1 MKTGSTF
8 EFPGFPLQ
16 HLFTA
21 TAIPLNKPD
30 LDLILPRSPAMHASS
45 RFHLRNFFQPA
56 TSLAAVA
63 LVVISVVLSCSQP
76 ASALPAFA
84 RKYGLRCSACHESWP
99 MLNYFGQKF
108 KDNGY
113 QLMND
118 RDAPIWQ
125 NPGYWPVTFRITPI
139 WHRVSVGKVA
149 VDTYST
155 IGGVPTVTGTA
166 IQRVESSG
174 FDLSGLDFHTAGTLE
189 KNISFYLLPSS
200 DPTGAFHF
208 EQVFVRLDNIAH
220 SSWLNIKLG
229 RFELD
234 NLLSE
239 KRILTLTGN
248 GGIYQTYHFIP
259 VGDGNIFGQIGDN
272 QLGLEYLGHSAD
284 DRTRIGA
291 SLVSSNDGN
300 VNLTLGANSY
310 TGFFTG
316 SQAFDLGRMGVQRVG
331 FYAMVGQ
338 AATYY
343 PTAGG
348 VPIAG
353 SGIGNKSFSREGFVG
368 QFYFGPH
375 VDLTVVTQHGSDNA
389 WFGQGYGNAVGTDG
403 NGGTTATCS
412 SPTPGCPLN
421 NVPGTALPTGSQA
434 PSWNGATFEGHY
446 VYSPQL
452 IFIGRYELER
462 MSQQADGSAYTTVG
476 PNGILGPTPS
486 TFGNISTYTIGF
498 RYNPFMTSRAG
509 LAWHNEYNWL
519 HQDGTGPLNPTTGAL
534 TNINTSEL
542 LMGLDFDF

>member
-1 MKTGSTF
+1 MHVATRSHLRKVFHFASSLFSLALLLACGLSTF
-8 EFPGFPLQ
+8 
-16 HLFTA
+16 
-21 TAIPLNKPD
+21 
-30 LDLILPRSPAMHASS
+30 
-45 RFHLRNFFQPA
+45 
-56 TSLAAVA
+56 
-63 LVVISVVLSCSQP
+63 SQP
-76 ASALPAFA
+76 AHALPAFA

-113 QLMND
+113 QIMND

-125 NPGYWPVTFRITPI
+125 NPGYWPVVFRITPI
-139 WHRVSVGKVA
+139 WHRVSVGKVQ
-149 VDTYST
+149 VDTYTNGAPDGGQAVQRIST
-155 IGGVPTVTGTA
+155 
-166 IQRVESSG
+166 SG

-208 EQVFVRLDNIAH
+208 EQVFVRFDNIGH
-220 SSWLNIKLG
+220 SPWLNFKLG

-272 QLGLEYLGHSAD
+272 QLGIEYLGHSAD
-284 DRTRIGA
+284 DRTRISA
-291 SLVSSNDGN
+291 SLVSSSDGN
-300 VNLTLGANSY
+300 VNLSTGANSY
-310 TGFFTG
+310 SGFFTA
-316 SQAFDLGRMGVQRVG
+316 SQAFDTGRMGVQRVG
-331 FYAMVGQ
+331 FYAMAGE

-343 PTAGG
+343 LTAGG

-353 SGIGNKSFSREGFVG
+353 SGIGNKGFSREGFVG

-375 VDLTVVTQHGSDNA
+375 LDLTVVTQHGSDNP
-389 WFGQGYGNAVGTDG
+389 WFGQGYGNAIQTDG

-421 NVPGTALPTGSQA
+421 NVPGTTLPAGSQS
-434 PSWNGATFEGHY
+434 PSWNGVTFEGHY

-452 IFIGRYELER
+452 IFIGRYEAER
-462 MSQQADGSAYTTVG
+462 MSQQADGPAYTALG
-476 PNGILGPTPS
+476 PNGIVGPTPS
-486 TFGNISTYTIGF
+486 NLGNISTYTIGF

-519 HQDGTGPLNPTTGAL
+519 HQDGTGPANLTTGAL
-534 TNINTSEL
+534 TNINTSEI